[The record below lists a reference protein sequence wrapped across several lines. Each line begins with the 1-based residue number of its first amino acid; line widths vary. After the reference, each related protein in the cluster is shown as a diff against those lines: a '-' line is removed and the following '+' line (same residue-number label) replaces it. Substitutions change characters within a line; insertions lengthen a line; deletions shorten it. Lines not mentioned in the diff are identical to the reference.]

1 MLQPSLEEEIQKV
14 ASVLNTLVKVL
25 APYVDDTVLAAQ
37 RSLKGR
43 DSTEENP
50 GVMTHSGRVFAK
62 RANAAGGVLTT
73 AADELLP
80 KIYFATKRLTRLDQM
95 IDEASKRPID
105 TQTANKPKE
114 RA

>member
-1 MLQPSLEEEIQKV
+1 MSQPSLEEEIRKA
-14 ASVLNTLVKVL
+14 ASMLDTLGKTL
-25 APYVDDTVLAAQ
+25 SPYVDDVVLAAQ
-37 RSLKGR
+37 RSLKSI
-43 DSTEENP
+43 DNTEENP

-80 KIYFATKRLTRLDQM
+80 KIYFATKRLTLLDKM
-95 IDEASKRPID
+95 LDDSSKRPIV
-105 TQTANKPKE
+105 TQTADKTKE